1 MPSVD
6 PRAAKWGQ
14 VNIGAEEKRLGVGD
28 GMVFKGLANRE
39 FPLRQ
44 VEKTRAE

>member
-1 MPSVD
+1 MP
-6 PRAAKWGQ
+6 
-14 VNIGAEEKRLGVGD
+14 VNIGGKEKRLGLGD
-28 GMVFKGLANRE
+28 GIVLKGLANRE